1 MTNTLPNDTS
11 PKTGFCKRYW
21 PACMAAWC
29 GLGISIAVFFS
40 IRSWE
45 AAAIEAEF
53 QLEAADR
60 ATAIRTVFETQI
72 SLLESVQATFN
83 SVSPIDRQDYAKL
96 LAPFKR
102 HAKSI
107 VGVEWVPRVPHAQRD
122 AYEKAARRDG
132 LDGFRFTEQN
142 AEKQIVQAADRD
154 EYYPIYYIGPNRAN
168 PVVFGYDLASEP
180 VRLAALREACDSEKI
195 QGSGRIPFIQD
206 EKIRDGFLMILPVY
220 ARDKQID
227 TIEQRRAN
235 FLGAIVGVFQPDI
248 LIESALDRLQP
259 EGIDVALFDS
269 ADALGKEPFY
279 YHASRY
285 RNNEPNDSY
294 EQDKKSKSSR
304 FTTKL
309 DVGGH
314 QWSLVCY
321 EIPQFRLQRQT
332 AWSWISL
339 AIGIASTALFTS
351 YIVTIYNRRAYAE
364 RLVHEKRIYARVLES
379 KVHERTEE
387 LRLAQEEI
395 IQRLVT
401 ASLWRDEET
410 GMHIRRTGLICE
422 MLAKAAGWSAAEA
435 EIIRHAAPMH
445 DVGKIGIPDA
455 ILRKPGRLTPA
466 EFNVIK
472 THTLIGAEM
481 LADSKTTMLQMARE
495 IALHHHEFW
504 NGKGYPVG
512 LSGQQIPEA
521 ARIMA
526 IVDVFDALTH
536 DRVYRK
542 AMSEEAAVELMVG
555 ESGTHFDP
563 SLLAIFVTMLPEIS
577 TIASEYPDELSNELK
592 LARDFAAILA
602 KSKSTEAQVLMTAL
616 PIVTDNISRPVVN

>member
-1 MTNTLPNDTS
+1 V
-11 PKTGFCKRYW
+11 
-21 PACMAAWC
+21 
-29 GLGISIAVFFS
+29 GISIAVFFS

-45 AAAIEAEF
+45 SAAIESEF

-60 ATAIRTVFETQI
+60 TIAIRTAFETQL

-83 SVSPIDRQDYAKL
+83 SVSPVNRREYAKL
-96 LAPFKR
+96 LTPVRR

-107 VGVEWVPRVPHAQRD
+107 VGVEWVPRVPDSQRE

-132 LDGFRFTEQN
+132 LEGFQFTEQN
-142 AEKQIVQAADRD
+142 AQKEIVRAARRD
-154 EYYPIYYIGPNRAN
+154 EYYPIFYIGPNEVN

-180 VRLAALREACDSEKI
+180 VRLAAVREACDTGKI
-195 QGSGRIPFIQD
+195 EGSGRIAFIQD
-206 EKIRDGFLMILPVY
+206 EKIRDGFLIILPVY
-220 ARDKQID
+220 ERTKPLD
-227 TIEQRRAN
+227 TVEQRRAS
-235 FLGAIVGVFQPDI
+235 FLGVIVGVFQPDL

-259 EGIDVALFDS
+259 EGIDVALYDS
-269 ADALGKEPFY
+269 ADSTNKEPFY

-285 RNNEPNDSY
+285 HTNEPHATY
-294 EQDKKSKSSR
+294 EQNKNSKTSR
-304 FTTKL
+304 FLTKF
-309 DVGGH
+309 DVGNH
-314 QWSLVCY
+314 EWSLECFEV
-321 EIPQFRLQRQT
+321 PQFRLERQT

-339 AIGIASTALFTS
+339 AIGFVFTTAFTT

-364 RLVHEKRIYARVLES
+364 RLVHEKRIYARALET

-395 IQRLVT
+395 IQRLVS

-422 MLAKAAGWSAAEA
+422 ALAKAAGWSAAEA
-435 EIIRHAAPMH
+435 EIIRQAAPMH

-481 LADSKTTMLQMARE
+481 LSDSNAPMLQMARE
-495 IALHHHEFW
+495 IALYHHEFW
-504 NGKGYPVG
+504 NGKGYPMG

-526 IVDVFDALTH
+526 IVDVYDALTH

-542 AMSEEAAVELMVG
+542 AMSEEAATELMVG

-563 SLLAIFVTMLPEIS
+563 SLMALFVTMLPEIS
-577 TIASEYPDELSNELK
+577 KLADEYPDGISNDLK

-602 KSKSTEAQVLMTAL
+602 KSKSTESQVLMTAL
-616 PIVTDNISRPVVN
+616 PIVTDNISRPVTN